1 MDDFSIEEK
10 EIVEINNKK
19 YTVITELS
27 NNRLSLESLKKLL
40 INYVIEEVYKD
51 K

>member
-40 INYVIEEVYKD
+40 INYVIEELYKD